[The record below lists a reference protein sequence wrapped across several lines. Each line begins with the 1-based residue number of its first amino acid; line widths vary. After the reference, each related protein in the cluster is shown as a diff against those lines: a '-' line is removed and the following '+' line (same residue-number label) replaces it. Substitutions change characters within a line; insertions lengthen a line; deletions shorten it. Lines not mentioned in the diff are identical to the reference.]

1 MDASCLGWAGTG
13 DAFFIGRGPTSEWRS
28 LTWRAHRGSDKL
40 AVHLADCHAATCE
53 SLPLATPKNRLTRM
67 AQVALDAAKRLL
79 WQEPQSVPYSR
90 RPGVDEVKAR
100 CRDATALMRKQMA
113 AAEARKIG

>member
-1 MDASCLGWAGTG
+1 MINVRAYEEKLRAGHPFTQ
-13 DAFFIGRGPTSEWRS
+13 DEVAQLLRAFEGV
-28 LTWRAHRGSDKL
+28 DKL

>member
-1 MDASCLGWAGTG
+1 
-13 DAFFIGRGPTSEWRS
+13 
-28 LTWRAHRGSDKL
+28 
-40 AVHLADCHAATCE
+40 
-53 SLPLATPKNRLTRM
+53 M

>member
-1 MDASCLGWAGTG
+1 
-13 DAFFIGRGPTSEWRS
+13 
-28 LTWRAHRGSDKL
+28 
-40 AVHLADCHAATCE
+40 
-53 SLPLATPKNRLTRM
+53 M

-90 RPGVDEVKAR
+90 RPDVDEVKAR